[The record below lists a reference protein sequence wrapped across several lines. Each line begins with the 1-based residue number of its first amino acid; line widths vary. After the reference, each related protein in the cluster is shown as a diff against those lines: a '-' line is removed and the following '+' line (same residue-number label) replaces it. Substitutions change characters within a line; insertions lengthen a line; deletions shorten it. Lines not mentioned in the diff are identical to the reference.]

1 MSNNIIDAENLGK
14 QYRLHRGGLFTNAS
28 LKECFT
34 AFAGR
39 LRRSLPSPSLERK
52 KIVSQKSES
61 FWALKNVSF
70 KVAQGERLGLIGRNG
85 AGKSTLLKI
94 LSRIT
99 WPTTGQVTIKGR
111 VSSLLEVGTGFHP
124 ELTGREN
131 IYLNGAILGMTRAE
145 IRRKFDEIVWFAEVE
160 KFLNTPAKRYSSGM
174 YLRLAFAVAAHL
186 EPDILLVDEVLA
198 VGDASF
204 QKKCL
209 GKMKDVGKE
218 GRTIILVSHS
228 MAAIENLCTRVLV
241 LDNGQKMMEGSPA
254 RMIQGYLNSFDG
266 KDKALSIEPWDDRRG
281 KGDIRIHSF
290 SVLDHEGKPVKT
302 LVSGREYIF
311 RFGYK
316 ASVDKVKS
324 VDFSFT
330 VSDGNGRVLFR
341 NRTLESGLALPGTLC
356 SNGYLDCRIPR
367 LGLTRGRYAF
377 GFAMI
382 VDGVESDHL
391 SGAQGLYFD
400 VVTGDFFGTSQ
411 MYDAAPV
418 IMDHKWTIYGEPQTP
433 KALATDPSN
442 KC

>member
-1 MSNNIIDAENLGK
+1 MSNIIDASNLGK
-14 QYRLHRGGLFTNAS
+14 QYQLHHGGLFANAS
-28 LKECFT
+28 LKESFT

-39 LRRSLPSPSLERK
+39 LRGALHSVPLEQK
-52 KIVSQKSES
+52 KIVPQKSES
-61 FWALKNVSF
+61 FWALKDLSF
-70 KVAQGERLGLIGRNG
+70 KVVQGERIGLIGSNG

-99 WPTTGQVTIKGR
+99 WPTTGQVKIKGR

-145 IRRKFDEIVWFAEVE
+145 IRRKFDEIVWFADVE
-160 KFLNTPAKRYSSGM
+160 KFLDTPAKRYSSGM

-218 GRTIILVSHS
+218 GRTIIMVSHS

-241 LDNGQKMMEGSPA
+241 LDKGQKMMEGYPA

-266 KDKALSIEPWDDRRG
+266 KDKALFIEQWEDRRG
-281 KGDIRIHSF
+281 AGSIRIHSF
-290 SVLDHEGKPVKT
+290 CVLDHEHQPVNI

-316 ASVDKVKS
+316 ARIDKAKS
-324 VDFSFT
+324 IDFSFT
-330 VSDGNGRVLFR
+330 VSDMAGRVLFR
-341 NRTLESGLALPGTLC
+341 NRTLESGLDLPGTLC
-356 SNGYLDCRIPR
+356 PKGYLDCRIPR
-367 LGLTRGRYAF
+367 LGLTRGRYTF
-377 GFAMI
+377 GFTMI

-391 SGAQGLYFD
+391 PGEQALCFD
-400 VVTGDFFGTSQ
+400 VMDGDFFGTSQ
-411 MYDAAPV
+411 LSDLVLV
-418 IMDHKWTIYGEPQTP
+418 IVDHKWTIKGL
-433 KALATDPSN
+433 KR
-442 KC
+442 

>member
-1 MSNNIIDAENLGK
+1 MNIIEVDNLGK
-14 QYRLHRGGLFTNAS
+14 QYRLHHGGLFANAS
-28 LKECFT
+28 LKESFT

-39 LRRSLPSPSLERK
+39 LCRPLHSIPMKQK
-52 KIVSQKSES
+52 KTVPQNSEC
-61 FWALKNVSF
+61 FWALKDLSF
-70 KVAQGERLGLIGRNG
+70 KLDPGERLGLIGRNG

-99 WPTTGQVTIKGR
+99 WPTTGQVKIKGR

-131 IYLNGAILGMTRAE
+131 IYLNGAILGMTRTE

-209 GKMKDVGKE
+209 GKMRDVGRE
-218 GRTIILVSHS
+218 GRTIIMVSHS

-241 LDNGQKMMEGSPA
+241 LDKGQKIMEGSPA
-254 RMIQGYLNSFDG
+254 RMIQGYLNSFDN
-266 KDKALSIEPWDDRRG
+266 KEKALSIEQWDDRRG
-281 KGDIRIHSF
+281 TGDIRICSF
-290 SVLDHEGKPVKT
+290 GMLDHERQPVNT

-311 RFGYK
+311 RFGYT
-316 ASVDKVKS
+316 ASIHKVKS
-324 VDFSFT
+324 IDFSFT
-330 VSDGNGRVLFR
+330 VSDRNGRVLFR
-341 NRTLESGLALPGTLC
+341 NRTLESGLDLPAMLC
-356 SNGYLDCRIPR
+356 PEGYLDCRIPR
-367 LGLTRGRYAF
+367 LGLARGRYTF

-382 VDGVESDHL
+382 VDGVESDYL
-391 SGAQGLYFD
+391 PGAQGLYFD
-400 VVTGDFFGTSQ
+400 VMDGDFFGTSQ
-411 MYDAAPV
+411 ISDLAPV
-418 IMDHKWTIYGEPQTP
+418 IMDHKWSI
-433 KALATDPSN
+433 DV
-442 KC
+442 

>member
-1 MSNNIIDAENLGK
+1 MSNIIDAKNLGK
-14 QYRLHRGGLFTNAS
+14 QYRLHHGGLFANAS
-28 LKECFT
+28 LKESFT

-39 LRRSLPSPSLERK
+39 MRRSLHSVPLARRT
-52 KIVSQKSES
+52 IVPQKSES
-61 FWALKNVSF
+61 FWALKDLSFNV
-70 KVAQGERLGLIGRNG
+70 VQGERLGLIGRNG

-99 WPTTGQVTIKGR
+99 WPTRGQVKIQGR

-160 KFLNTPAKRYSSGM
+160 KFLDTPAKRYSSGM

-198 VGDASF
+198 VGDAAF
-204 QKKCL
+204 RKKCL

-218 GRTIILVSHS
+218 GRTIIMVSHS

-241 LDNGQKMMEGSPA
+241 LDKGQKMMEGDPA
-254 RMIQGYLNSFDG
+254 RMIQGYLNSFGG
-266 KDKALSIEPWDDRRG
+266 KDTALSIEQWADRRG
-281 KGDIRIHSF
+281 TGSIRIHSF
-290 SVLDHEGKPVKT
+290 CVLDHEYQPVNT

-316 ASVDKVKS
+316 AGIDKAKS
-324 VDFSFT
+324 IDFSFT
-330 VSDGNGRVLFR
+330 VSDMAGRVLFR
-341 NRTLESGLALPGTLC
+341 NRTMESGLALPATLS
-356 SNGYLDCRIPR
+356 SNGNLDCRIPR
-367 LGLTRGRYAF
+367 LCLTRGRYIF
-377 GFAMI
+377 GFTMI

-391 SGAQGLYFD
+391 PGEQGLYFD
-400 VVTGDFFGTSQ
+400 VMDGDFFGTSQ
-411 MYDAAPV
+411 VSDVAPV
-418 IMDHKWTIYGEPQTP
+418 IMDHRWTIGST
-433 KALATDPSN
+433 SI
-442 KC
+442 